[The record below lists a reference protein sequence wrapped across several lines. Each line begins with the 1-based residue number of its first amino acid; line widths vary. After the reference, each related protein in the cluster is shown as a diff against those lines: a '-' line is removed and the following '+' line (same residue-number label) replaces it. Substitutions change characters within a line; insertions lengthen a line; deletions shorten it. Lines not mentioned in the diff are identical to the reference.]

1 MSRSFRKTPVTS
13 MTGARSE
20 KSDKKIWHRR
30 FRRASNM
37 LLNTLS
43 DNIEKA
49 ETSLFPNILDVSNVW
64 SFSKDGK
71 HYNTQEPFRLSFNS
85 LSVRL
90 NGRKNIRVET
100 RRGFRR
106 FLTVFRW
113 TKSPR
118 EVYHF
123 WGK

>member
-71 HYNTQEPFRLSFNS
+71 HYNTQKPFRLSF
-85 LSVRL
+85 
-90 NGRKNIRVET
+90 K